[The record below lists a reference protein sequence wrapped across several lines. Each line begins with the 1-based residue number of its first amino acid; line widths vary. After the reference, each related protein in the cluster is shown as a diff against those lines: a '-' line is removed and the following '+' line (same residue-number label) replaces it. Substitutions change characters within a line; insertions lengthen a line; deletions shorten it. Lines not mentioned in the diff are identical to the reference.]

1 MIPLVSQYR
10 VSVAVFHFVST
21 RQMTLTVPWQRKT
34 WQLTL
39 MGYLP
44 CSIHLLVSNL
54 HNIELRSGIIILILQ
69 TVEVMH
75 LAGGQTARERQNW
88 DLPQVCTHSKDLCSF
103 Y

>member
-1 MIPLVSQYR
+1 LVEKN
-10 VSVAVFHFVST
+10 VAANSDGVST
-21 RQMTLTVPWQRKT
+21 LLQ
-34 WQLTL
+34 
-39 MGYLP
+39 
-44 CSIHLLVSNL
+44 LLVFNL

-88 DLPQVCTHSKDLCSF
+88 DLPQVCTHSKDLHSF